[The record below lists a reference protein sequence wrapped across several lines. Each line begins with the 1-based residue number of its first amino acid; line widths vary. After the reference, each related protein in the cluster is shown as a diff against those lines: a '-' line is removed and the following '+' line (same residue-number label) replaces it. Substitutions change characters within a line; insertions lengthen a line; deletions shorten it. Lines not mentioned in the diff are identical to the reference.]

1 MRLLAAIS
9 IGLPML
15 LLAFVGQAS
24 PGDRLYIQVSCV
36 NIRSGPTIES
46 EVLMQGEQG
55 RPLFEFDRQKGWIQ
69 VGIEGTDGKIGW
81 IARQFVGPDRPS
93 KRGSCR

>member
-1 MRLLAAIS
+1 MRLLAAMLVGI
-9 IGLPML
+9 PML
-15 LLAFVGQAS
+15 LSAVAGEAM

-46 EVLMQGEQG
+46 KVLMQGEQG

-81 IARQFVGPDRPS
+81 IARQFVGPDRPTE
-93 KRGSCR
+93 KGSCR